1 MMMIIVCSGH
11 PFAKLHILK
20 ILSNLK
26 LVEVEDVYK
35 LILMIAMMTV
45 IVCSTVMM
53 VMMMMMMMM
62 MNMVMMGTKVSHL
75 CQIIVHPNNLP
86 TQCQIETERM
96 LTVIIRITIII
107 KD

>member
-1 MMMIIVCSGH
+1 MQWPS
-11 PFAKLHILK
+11 FAKLHILK

-45 IVCSTVMM
+45 IVCSKVMM
-53 VMMMMMMMM
+53 VMMMMMM
-62 MNMVMMGTKVSHL
+62 VMMATKVSHL
-75 CQIIVHPNNLP
+75 CQITVHPNNLP

-96 LTVIIRITIII
+96 LTVIIRIIIII

>member
-1 MMMIIVCSGH
+1 MMIIVCSGH

-45 IVCSTVMM
+45 IVCSKVMM
-53 VMMMMMMMM
+53 VMMM
-62 MNMVMMGTKVSHL
+62 MNMVMMATKVSHL

-96 LTVIIRITIII
+96 LTVIIRIIIII

>member
-1 MMMIIVCSGH
+1 MMMMMMIVCSGH

-45 IVCSTVMM
+45 IVCSLM
-53 VMMMMMMMM
+53 VMMM
-62 MNMVMMGTKVSHL
+62 MNMVMMATKVSHL
-75 CQIIVHPNNLP
+75 CQITVHPNNLP

-96 LTVIIRITIII
+96 LTVIIRIIIII

>member
-1 MMMIIVCSGH
+1 MIMSLTMMMMIVCSGH
-11 PFAKLHILK
+11 PFANLHILK

-35 LILMIAMMTV
+35 VILMIEMMTV
-45 IVCSTVMM
+45 IVCSLM
-53 VMMMMMMMM
+53 VMMM
-62 MNMVMMGTKVSHL
+62 MNMVMMATKVSHL

-96 LTVIIRITIII
+96 LTVIIRIIIII

>member
-1 MMMIIVCSGH
+1 MIIVCSGH

-35 LILMIAMMTV
+35 LILVIAMMTV
-45 IVCSTVMM
+45 IVCSLM
-53 VMMMMMMMM
+53 VMMM
-62 MNMVMMGTKVSHL
+62 MNMVMMATKVSHL
-75 CQIIVHPNNLP
+75 CQITVHPNNLP

-96 LTVIIRITIII
+96 LTVIIRIIIII